1 MPTGDIVAIFQGI
14 STGLLAIGAAAVA
27 LTLSAAGLCTMFGWL
42 DMHIG
47 SFVKRVFV
55 SVLLG
60 GSMMGG
66 GGALGVWLAA
76 QLHVQ

>member
-1 MPTGDIVAIFQGI
+1 MPTGDIVAIFQAI
-14 STGLLAIGAAAVA
+14 STGLLAIGASAVA
-27 LTLSAAGLCTMFGWL
+27 LTLSIAGLCTMFSWL

-47 SFVKRVFV
+47 AFIKRVFV

-66 GGALGVWLAA
+66 GGALGVWLAS
-76 QLHVQ
+76 QMHVA